1 VRERDLAHA
10 QRERERRA
18 RSLTRGERGELATR
32 GERGVL
38 SLGVCARVYSR
49 VLTGLGPQFRSWG
62 SPCSGSQA
70 ADKSARPIVV
80 INLPR
85 RLALGCP
92 RPAAVHVMVI
102 VPVLTRGPLGASC
115 VGGNGGGGNGG
126 GCHADSALL
135 SLGDVYHSALLSLG
149 DVSHPRTSCT
159 TLIQQLMSRSLLH
172 TSPHEC
178 WCSIA
183 CVPAAGRNW

>member
-1 VRERDLAHA
+1 MRERDLAHA

-18 RSLTRGERGELATR
+18 RSLTRGERRELATR

-49 VLTGLGPQFRSWG
+49 VLTGLGPQFRSWR

-135 SLGDVYHSALLSLG
+135 SLGDV
-149 DVSHPRTSCT
+149 SHARTSCT

>member
-1 VRERDLAHA
+1 MRERDLAHA
-10 QRERERRA
+10 EREREMRA
-18 RSLTRGERGELATR
+18 RSLTRR
-32 GERGVL
+32 ERGVL

-49 VLTGLGPQFRSWG
+49 VLTGLGSQFRSWG

-135 SLGDVYHSALLSLG
+135 SLGDVSHFSAVVLG
-149 DVSHPRTSCT
+149 R
-159 TLIQQLMSRSLLH
+159 
-172 TSPHEC
+172 
-178 WCSIA
+178 
-183 CVPAAGRNW
+183 CVPPAHLMHDVDPAVDE

>member
-1 VRERDLAHA
+1 MRERDLAHA
-10 QRERERRA
+10 HTRREESALADTRRK
-18 RSLTRGERGELATR
+18 RSAFTGR
-32 GERGVL
+32 
-38 SLGVCARVYSR
+38 VCARVYQGTHR
-49 VLTGLGPQFRSWG
+49 VGPPISK
-62 SPCSGSQA
+62 SGSQA

-135 SLGDVYHSALLSLG
+135 SLGDVSHFSAVVLG
-149 DVSHPRTSCT
+149 R
-159 TLIQQLMSRSLLH
+159 
-172 TSPHEC
+172 
-178 WCSIA
+178 
-183 CVPAAGRNW
+183 CVPPAHLMHDVDPAVDE